1 MNRPGDPRLGRLLI
15 GRKDFDNLKER
26 AAKNVGLIL
35 VPCDEGVDRN
45 GGRVGACDGPAVVMD
60 LLPRFGVLDNREWKI
75 NLETAGIQLV
85 DYGSTGS
92 SNLEEVHNT
101 LKGLVKDCLKNHLFP
116 LCIGG
121 GNDQSWA
128 NGAAWIEH
136 LRTQSTQQDK
146 GLKLT
151 AINIDAH
158 LDVRPLIKLEDGSQV
173 SHSGSPFRQLLEMA
187 HGQEDFKLIEFAA
200 QGQQCS
206 GEHVDYVQNHGG
218 TIIWF
223 SQLAGYE
230 TCTEH
235 GGQHPKSVKIMQD
248 ILQDCEASGRH
259 VFFSFDLDAIQAA
272 DCPGVS
278 CPSPIG
284 LMSREALGL
293 CYVAGKSKAV
303 DLMDISEFNPHVEST
318 QTSRL
323 IVNMIYCFLLGFS
336 QRYL

>member
-1 MNRPGDPRLGRLLI
+1 MNRPDDPRLGLLLI
-15 GRKDFDNLKER
+15 GRKDFDKLKDR
-26 AAKNVGLIL
+26 AAKNVGLIR

-45 GGRVGACDGPAVVMD
+45 GGRVGACDGPSVVMD
-60 LLPRFGVLDNREWKI
+60 LLPRFGALDNREWKI

-101 LKGLVKDCLKNHLFP
+101 LKGLVKDCLENHLFP

-136 LRTQSTQQDK
+136 LRTQSAQQDK

-151 AINIDAH
+151 VINIDAH
-158 LDVRPLIKLEDGSQV
+158 LDVRPLIKLADGRQV
-173 SHSGSPFRQLLEMA
+173 AHSGSPFRQLLEMA
-187 HGQEDFKLIEFAA
+187 HTQDDFKLIEFAA

-206 GEHVDYVQNHGG
+206 GVHVDYVHKHGG
-218 TIIWF
+218 TVIWL

-284 LMSREALGL
+284 LASREALGL

-323 IVNMIYCFLLGFS
+323 IVNMIYCFLLGYS
-336 QRYL
+336 QRSF